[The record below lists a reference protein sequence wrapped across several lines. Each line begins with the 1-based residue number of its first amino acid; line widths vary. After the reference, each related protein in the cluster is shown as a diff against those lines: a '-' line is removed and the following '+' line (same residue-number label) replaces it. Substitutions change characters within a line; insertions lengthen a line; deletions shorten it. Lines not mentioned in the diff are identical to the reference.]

1 MNREPLA
8 IIAAIVVVFQLVPPG
23 LVIFDL
29 VSWEVDQ
36 LAFIEGF
43 IIAISAIPATI
54 FARSRVSPVSGTPG
68 E

>member
-8 IIAAIVVVFQLVPPG
+8 IIAAVVVVIQLLPPG

-29 VSWEVDQ
+29 VSWTVDQ

-43 IIAISAIPATI
+43 VIALAAIPATI
-54 FARSRVSPVSGTPG
+54 FARSRVSPVNGSPG